1 VAVDK
6 YLLICGLAIA
16 SVGAFTDVRNRR
28 IPNWLTYNGILLA
41 LAVRTA
47 LAGWPGLKNSF
58 EGVVLGGGIFLLLF
72 LLRGMGGGDVK
83 LMAAV
88 AGWAGTAQVIALLI
102 ASALAGGILA
112 LCCAVLG
119 KRIRLTFRN
128 MVELVRH
135 CLTSGVR
142 FHPILNVQESGS
154 MRIPYG
160 LAIALGTLFCVGN
173 AFGWR

>member
-83 LMAAV
+83 LMAA
-88 AGWAGTAQVIALLI
+88 AG
-102 ASALAGGILA
+102 
-112 LCCAVLG
+112 
-119 KRIRLTFRN
+119 
-128 MVELVRH
+128 
-135 CLTSGVR
+135 
-142 FHPILNVQESGS
+142 
-154 MRIPYG
+154 
-160 LAIALGTLFCVGN
+160 
-173 AFGWR
+173 